1 MKSATVLVLM
11 LFAAPSC
18 SKSDDA
24 TGSVDS
30 CSAGYNLKV
39 VDQCVA
45 ACLKCQHGVTT
56 TCTTSC
62 KLKGAI

>member
-1 MKSATVLVLM
+1 MKSVTVLVLM

-24 TGSVDS
+24 TGSTDS
-30 CSAGYNLKV
+30 CSTAYNLKV
-39 VDQCVA
+39 FDQCVA

>member
-1 MKSATVLVLM
+1 MKSATILILM
-11 LFAAPSC
+11 LFAVPSC

-24 TGSVDS
+24 TGSIDS
-30 CSAGYNLKV
+30 CSIAYNLKV
-39 VDQCVA
+39 LDQCVA

-56 TCTTSC
+56 TCATSC

>member
-1 MKSATVLVLM
+1 MKSAIVLVFM
-11 LFAAPSC
+11 LFAATSC

-24 TGSVDS
+24 TGAIDS
-30 CSAGYNLKV
+30 CSAAYNLKV
-39 VDQCVA
+39 LDQCVA

>member
-24 TGSVDS
+24 TGSTDN
-30 CSAGYNLKV
+30 CSTAYNLKV
-39 VDQCVA
+39 LDQCVA

-56 TCTTSC
+56 TCATSC

>member
-1 MKSATVLVLM
+1 MKSAIALVLVL
-11 LFAAPSC
+11 FVAPSC

-30 CSAGYNLKV
+30 CSIAYNLKV
-39 VDQCVA
+39 MDQCVA
-45 ACLKCQHGVTT
+45 ACLKCQHGVMT

>member
-1 MKSATVLVLM
+1 MKSATILAFM
-11 LFAAPSC
+11 LFAATSC
-18 SKSDDA
+18 SKSDDT

-30 CSAGYNLKV
+30 CSAPYNLKV

-45 ACLKCQHGVTT
+45 ACLKCQNGVTT